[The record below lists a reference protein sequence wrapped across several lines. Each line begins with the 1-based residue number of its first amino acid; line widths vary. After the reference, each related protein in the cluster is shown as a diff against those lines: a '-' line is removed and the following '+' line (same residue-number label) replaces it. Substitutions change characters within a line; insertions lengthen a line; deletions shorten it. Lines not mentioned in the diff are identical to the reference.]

1 MDEKRSEEK
10 KEFVREKHLFFCA
23 NLFEKKRIEKKKE
36 KKKAILV
43 PGEMV
48 FLKKVNKTPFGLAK
62 LYFFNH

>member
-10 KEFVREKHLFFCA
+10 KEFGCEKHLSFSA
-23 NLFEKKRIEKKKE
+23 NLFEEKRIKKE
-36 KKKAILV
+36 KAILV

-48 FLKKVNKTPFGLAK
+48 FLKKVNKTPFRLVK